1 MIDENDAITKMRSV
15 NETGEK
21 RTQHAFLRA
30 LGYEYGTAQT
40 QCEPGGGNEERN
52 ESRTVRTVP

>member
-30 LGYEYGTAQT
+30 LGDGTAQT